1 MDRQINRLAD
11 GQIEEERRRDRQI
24 LRRVMERERQQEDK
38 RKERERERDGERER
52 TREMVPEREGE
63 RERERERERETE
75 RERRKEIKD
84 YKSISRYIIKSRGN
98 FSSYRSHQLNRT
110 KAIDISS
117 VILVKI
123 VELIIYH
130 KRSFYIFREGE

>member
-1 MDRQINRLAD
+1 MTKKEWDQRDCVCVVERL
-11 GQIEEERRRDRQI
+11 GVFMTTGTYVQNLLQRERWTSIQTEKRRE
-24 LRRVMERERQQEDK
+24 ERER
-38 RKERERERDGERER
+38 G
-52 TREMVPEREGE
+52 
-63 RERERERERETE
+63 RERERERETE